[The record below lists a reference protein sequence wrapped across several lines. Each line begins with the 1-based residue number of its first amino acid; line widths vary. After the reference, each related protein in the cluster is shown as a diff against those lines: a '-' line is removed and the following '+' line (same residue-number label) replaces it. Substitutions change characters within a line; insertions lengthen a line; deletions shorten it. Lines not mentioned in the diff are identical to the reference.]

1 MKSAEEVIKTEDEKT
16 LIVLEEK
23 EEVAQNSEERA
34 MNHVNSDTS
43 LESRERVE
51 VDTSIVDQAYP
62 IEAKKVV
69 DAGHERAIA
78 VLSTQQEVATDT
90 RESLEKNTE
99 EMNSVQESNRKPIES
114 ASSETMVRAAYRPAN
129 LTEQTQYFEGL
140 RSLEDDNR
148 QEHRHSRHNRR
159 NNERNDK
166 NDNNKG
172 RRGSGRGNNNKN
184 DNSKVHQDAICPIH
198 GGHTI
203 KE

>member
-1 MKSAEEVIKTEDEKT
+1 M
-16 LIVLEEK
+16 
-23 EEVAQNSEERA
+23 
-34 MNHVNSDTS
+34 
-43 LESRERVE
+43 
-51 VDTSIVDQAYP
+51 
-62 IEAKKVV
+62 
-69 DAGHERAIA
+69 
-78 VLSTQQEVATDT
+78 LSTQQEVATVT

-184 DNSKVHQDAICPIH
+184 DNSKVHQDAISRNVPWFAMNVSDIKQE
-198 GGHTI
+198 GTTI
-203 KE
+203 KTTTKEWGAMVMVKGETMGKE

>member
-1 MKSAEEVIKTEDEKT
+1 M
-16 LIVLEEK
+16 
-23 EEVAQNSEERA
+23 
-34 MNHVNSDTS
+34 
-43 LESRERVE
+43 
-51 VDTSIVDQAYP
+51 
-62 IEAKKVV
+62 
-69 DAGHERAIA
+69 
-78 VLSTQQEVATDT
+78 
-90 RESLEKNTE
+90 
-99 EMNSVQESNRKPIES
+99 QESNRKPIES

-203 KE
+203 KECALIRNERQRYQTRRDNNKNNNKGVRGNGNGERRNYG